1 MQLELD
7 STLTIAYSSSSQMA
21 RRVTEA
27 WMVGNMYCLR
37 CGALHLGAM
46 KNNSPVADL
55 YCASCK
61 QEFELKSKKGRFSS
75 KVSAGA
81 YHSMIERIQ
90 ALNNPDFFF
99 MNYRIEE
106 EKWTVSDLL
115 FVPKHFFTPAIIE
128 KRKPLAETARRAGWV
143 GCNIL
148 LSEIPKQGKI
158 DIIEHGAVISKA
170 QVNDK
175 MQQACALDTANL
187 RSRGWLLDT
196 LQCVNKLCLNGDRQF
211 KLADI
216 YQFEEE
222 LSGKHP
228 ENKHVRD
235 KIRQQLQ
242 LLRDRG
248 HINFLGRGLYEQI

>member
-7 STLTIAYSSSSQMA
+7 QELTVAYSSGSQMA
-21 RRVTEA
+21 RRVTES
-27 WMVGNMYCLR
+27 WMEKHMYCLR
-37 CGALHLGAM
+37 CGALHLDGM

-55 YCASCK
+55 YRPACK
-61 QEFELKSKKGRFSS
+61 QEFELKSKQGRFGK

-99 MNYRIEE
+99 LNYRVQE
-106 EKWTVSDLL
+106 EKWTVSDLVL
-115 FVPKHFFTPAIIE
+115 VPKHFFTPAIIE

-148 LSEIPKQGKI
+148 LSEIPQQGKI
-158 DIIEHGAVISKA
+158 DIIEQSQIIPKA
-170 QVNDK
+170 QVQLK
-175 MQQACALDTANL
+175 MQQACSLETTNL
-187 RSRGWLLDT
+187 TSRGWLMDT
-196 LQCVNKLCLNGDRQF
+196 LQCVNAICHGGSTQF
-211 KLADI
+211 CLADI
-216 YQFEEE
+216 YQFEDE
-222 LSGKHP
+222 LAFKHP

-242 LLRDRG
+242 VLRDRG
-248 HINFLGRGLYEQI
+248 FIKFLGRGSYKIS